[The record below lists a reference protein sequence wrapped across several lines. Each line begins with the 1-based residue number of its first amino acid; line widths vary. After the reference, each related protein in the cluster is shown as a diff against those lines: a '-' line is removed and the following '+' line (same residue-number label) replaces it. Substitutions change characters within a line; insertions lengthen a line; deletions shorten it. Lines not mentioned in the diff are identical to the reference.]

1 MRTLACS
8 IVWLGLHV
16 ALLSLP
22 PAIVAEETSTSTSKD
37 VPSAASTATLVAA
50 ESPSFE
56 TESETDSVG
65 GTTDDPATRR
75 NRRNEQVDWMLKGRE
90 AAVNALAAAE
100 STMDAV
106 SEDLEQMWARES
118 ELATSEVER
127 LLQGFGSMPPRPAPT
142 LAPVSAAP
150 SAPAVTPTPTP
161 LFFDQD
167 CLQGRIPEQYLLDE
181 LQLITDNVSLLLD
194 PTAPQGRA
202 YNFLLTDPALQPNVC
217 AYPTL
222 SQRYGLGKS
231 EQQQTG
237 RSRATRS
244 VLLEQW
250 N

>member
-1 MRTLACS
+1 MRTVAS
-8 IVWLGLHV
+8 SVVWLGLHV

-22 PAIVAEETSTSTSKD
+22 TAIVLAEETGSKD
-37 VPSAASTATLVAA
+37 VPSAASTEVRGAA

-56 TESETDSVG
+56 TVGETDSVG

-75 NRRNEQVDWMLKGRE
+75 KRRNEQVDWMLKGRE

-142 LAPVSAAP
+142 LAPSTAQP

-161 LFFDQD
+161 LFFDDQE

-217 AYPTL
+217 TYPTL

-231 EQQQTG
+231 AVS
-237 RSRATRS
+237 SRQEDRA
-244 VLLEQW
+244 
-250 N
+250 

>member
-1 MRTLACS
+1 MRTACS

-16 ALLSLP
+16 ALLSSP
-22 PAIVAEETSTSTSKD
+22 SAVVAEETTSSKI
-37 VPSAASTATLVAA
+37 VPSAASTAALVSA
-50 ESPSFE
+50 ESPSFK
-56 TESETDSVG
+56 TDGETDSVG
-65 GTTDDPATRR
+65 GTPDDPAATWRK
-75 NRRNEQVDWMLKGRE
+75 RRNEQVDWMLKGRE

-100 STMDAV
+100 STMEAV
-106 SEDLEQMWARES
+106 SEDLEQLWARES

-142 LAPVSAAP
+142 LAPSTAQP

-161 LFFDQD
+161 LFFDDQE

-231 EQQQTG
+231 AD
-237 RSRATRS
+237 RSS
-244 VLLEQW
+244 
-250 N
+250 